1 MATDIGTKAG
11 TFLTG
16 LNTQRLFLGLLVG
29 KNLEVD
35 LSTTQF
41 FYQSGDVSQINPIP
55 ADLARGII

>member
-16 LNTQRLFLGLLVG
+16 LNTERLFLGELVG
-29 KNLEVD
+29 NNLEVD

-41 FYQSGDVSQINPIP
+41 FYQSGEKIKK
-55 ADLARGII
+55 